1 MGELYSLLTSRHML
15 SYLSYTAQDHLAK
28 DGATHSELEFST
40 SILTCHPLTDM
51 ITDKPEEVDYNF
63 QVIL

>member
-40 SILTCHPLTDM
+40 SIFNMSSSHRYDHR
-51 ITDKPEEVDYNF
+51 
-63 QVIL
+63 QA